1 MRLYPDVNVLIAL
14 FDPAHQHHAVA
25 SEAFV
30 ELGSDGWVTCP
41 VVENGF
47 LRVISNPSYLNAVTL
62 AEAAS
67 LLQAAIANTNH
78 RRLDQFIS
86 LLDSDRFL
94 PSKLVSHRQITDLYL
109 LGMAILHD
117 VKLITFDRNIPAHA
131 AVGFETRHLLVL

>member
-30 ELGSDGWVTCP
+30 ELGSDGWVTCS

>member
-1 MRLYPDVNVLIAL
+1 VRLYPDVNVLIAL

-30 ELGSDGWVTCP
+30 ELGSDGWVTCS

-78 RRLDQFIS
+78 RRLDQFVS

-94 PSKLVSHRQITDLYL
+94 PSKMVSHRQITDLYL

-117 VKLITFDRNIPAHA
+117 VKLVTFDRNIPAHA
-131 AVGFETRHLLVL
+131 AVGFDMKHLLVL

>member
-1 MRLYPDVNVLIAL
+1 
-14 FDPAHQHHAVA
+14 
-25 SEAFV
+25 
-30 ELGSDGWVTCP
+30 

-47 LRVISNPSYLNAVTL
+47 LRVISNPSYLNVVTV

-67 LLQAAIANTNH
+67 LLHAAITNTNH
-78 RRLDQFIS
+78 RRLDQSVS

-117 VKLITFDRNIPAHA
+117 VKLITFDMNIPTHA
-131 AVGFETRHLLVL
+131 AIGFEPRHLLVL

>member
-30 ELGSDGWVTCP
+30 ELGSDGWVTCS

-78 RRLDQFIS
+78 RRLDQFVS

>member
-30 ELGSDGWVTCP
+30 ELGSDGWVTCS

-78 RRLDQFIS
+78 RRLDQFVS

-109 LGMAILHD
+109 LGMAILHE
-117 VKLITFDRNIPAHA
+117 VKLVTFGRNIPTHA
-131 AVGFETRHLLVL
+131 AIGFDMKHLLVL